1 MAADLTEN
9 LNSLPLT
16 KIIDYVITNGD
27 EIDQARLQAIKKHY
41 DDNTIFLRNDNKAM
55 LLSDLLKLEND
66 FKKSVEIMA
75 HDQRIASGSQLTKGS
90 VAQEKLKK
98 IKKQKQLKFD
108 EYLEE
113 FKSHDPIARNH
124 NGTTYVTI
132 WDRNAEPE
140 QQTIDDFINYS
151 MEKLPNGLIDTRARN
166 DALTHIRNGK
176 NVFLKYS
183 MPKAS
188 FFFEEKGDEI
198 GVTKYG
204 PSFSRN
210 NFKSDGTIDSNIVIP
225 GGIDYKNLQVMALNA
240 RTKNR
245 FSGYSPDFKKLK
257 TQFSFP
263 NFLLGEMLHKVTG
276 AEVVK
281 VTDQQVYRPYADT
294 GTDDEAELVVKIFL
308 VDGTSTIDFPYDK
321 DKYFLP
327 DGWTMVERADG
338 VIMYFYKAKG
348 LFQSD
353 FPEGSYIIIP
363 LDKKPSDVLIL
374 GGTTSEEIKDKVME
388 AVELYE
394 EGGTKRIDTNT
405 PIIQFHFGLIAYM
418 VNLDNVFIN
427 NPSPTDGGNKQKK
440 YKRTNIKRTKRTK
453 RTKRMNI
460 KYMKKSKKNHHK

>member
-1 MAADLTEN
+1 MSFKDN
-9 LNSLPLT
+9 FDSLPLSS
-16 KIIDYVITNGD
+16 IINYIDDND
-27 EIDQARLQAIKKHY
+27 DIDQVRLNMLKKRYHEILN
-41 DDNTIFLRNDNKAM
+41 DELVDDNKAM
-55 LLSDLLKLEND
+55 ILSDLLKLEND

-75 HDQRIASGSQLTKGS
+75 HEQRIASGSQLTKGS

-124 NGTTYVTI
+124 NGVTYVTVY
-132 WDRNAEPE
+132 DGPPE
-140 QQTIDDFINYS
+140 QQNIDTFIRYS
-151 MEKLPNGLIDTRARN
+151 MIELPDTRARD
-166 DALTHIRNGK
+166 DALTHIKNRK

-188 FFFEEKGDEI
+188 FHFDEN
-198 GVTKYG
+198 GVEQYG

-210 NFKSDGTIDSNIVIP
+210 NFNSDGSINTEIVIT
-225 GGIDYKNLQVMALNA
+225 GGIDYKNLKAMALNT
-240 RTKNR
+240 RKKKKLSL
-245 FSGYSPDFKKLK
+245 SGYSYSPDFEKLK

-276 AEVVK
+276 VEEVK
-281 VTDQQVYRPYADT
+281 ATDQQVYRPLADR

-338 VIMYFYKAKG
+338 VIMYFYKDKG

-363 LDKKPSDVLIL
+363 LDKKVSDVLIF
-374 GGTTSEEIKDKVME
+374 GTTSMEIEDKVVE
-388 AVELYE
+388 AVNLYE
-394 EGGTKRIDTNT
+394 NATGIIDTNNST
-405 PIIQFHFGLIAYM
+405 IQLHFGLIAYM
-418 VNLDNVFIN
+418 VNLKNVFKD
-427 NPSPTDGGNKQKK
+427 NPSFTDGGNKQKK
-440 YKRTNIKRTKRTK
+440 YKRTNIKYMKRTK
-453 RTKRMNI
+453 RTKRMKRMKRMNM

>member
-1 MAADLTEN
+1 MAGIGEN

-16 KIIDYVITNGD
+16 KITDYVITNGD
-27 EIDQARLQAIKKHY
+27 EIDQARLQAIKKRY
-41 DDNTIFLRNDNKAM
+41 DDNTNYLREDNKAM
-55 LLSDLLKLEND
+55 ILSDLLKLEND

-75 HDQRIASGSQLTKGS
+75 HEQRIASGSQLTKGS

-124 NGTTYVTI
+124 NGVTYVTVY
-132 WDRNAEPE
+132 DGPPE
-140 QQTIDDFINYS
+140 QQNIDTFIRYS
-151 MEKLPNGLIDTRARN
+151 MIELPDTRARD
-166 DALTHIRNGK
+166 DALTHIKNRK

-188 FFFEEKGDEI
+188 FHFDEN
-198 GVTKYG
+198 GVEQYG

-210 NFKSDGTIDSNIVIP
+210 NFNSDGSINTEIVIS
-225 GGIDYKNLQVMALNA
+225 GGIDYKNLKAMALNT
-240 RTKNR
+240 RKKKKLSL
-245 FSGYSPDFKKLK
+245 SGYSYSPDFEKLK

-276 AEVVK
+276 VEEVK
-281 VTDQQVYRPYADT
+281 ATDQQVYRPLADR

-338 VIMYFYKAKG
+338 VIMYFYKDKG

-363 LDKKPSDVLIL
+363 LDKKVSDVLIL
-374 GGTTSEEIKDKVME
+374 GGTTFLEIRKKVVE
-388 AVELYE
+388 AVNLYE
-394 EGGTKRIDTNT
+394 SGVGTIDIKNPT
-405 PIIQFHFGLIAYM
+405 IQLHFGLIAYM
-418 VNLDNVFIN
+418 VNLKNVFED
-427 NPSPTDGGNKQKK
+427 NPSFTDGGNKQKK
-440 YKRTNIKRTKRTK
+440 YKRTNIKYMKRTKRTK
-453 RTKRMNI
+453 RTKRMKRMNM